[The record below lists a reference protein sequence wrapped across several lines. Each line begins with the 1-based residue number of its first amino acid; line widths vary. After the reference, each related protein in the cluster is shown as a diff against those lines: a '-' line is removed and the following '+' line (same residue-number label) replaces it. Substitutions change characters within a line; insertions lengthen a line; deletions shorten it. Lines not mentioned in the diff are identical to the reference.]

1 MRVNAC
7 GKDCSACGEYAA
19 EKCTGCGAETT
30 ALCAIA
36 RCAEKKCFDKC
47 AECWRNEGCKTL
59 PQKGEM
65 PRLRRETLRYEME
78 RRVWAQENAK
88 LLRLWLTV
96 LAVLTVPRGF
106 ALLLSLPVE
115 ALLPGGVQMSP
126 QLSAPQMKLLLAV
139 CHVLYG
145 VVLLL
150 LSRLQEKYRMAGL
163 CILLSG
169 AVVAAQPYLDG
180 GLTLALSVFYLL
192 LCFAGEYY
200 ECTAHA
206 DTALGVERD
215 LAENWG
221 RIWKWVVVGQVV
233 LMAAW
238 LLMPYVLPLA
248 AMTMIA
254 LMILL
259 PRVYLRK
266 VSRLWQ
272 MAQGL

>member
-7 GKDCSACGEYAA
+7 GKDCAACGEYLA
-19 EKCTGCGAETT
+19 EKCTGCGEETT

-47 AECWRNEGCKTL
+47 TECWKNDDCKKL
-59 PQKGEM
+59 LQRDNM
-65 PRLRRETLRYEME
+65 PASRREDLRYAAQ

-88 LLRLWLTV
+88 LMRLWLTV
-96 LAVLTVPRGF
+96 LGVLAVPRGF

-126 QLSAPQMKLLLAV
+126 QLSAPQTKLLLAA
-139 CHVLYG
+139 CHVVYG

-150 LSRLQEKYRMAGL
+150 LSRPQEKYRMAGL

-169 AVVAAQPYLDG
+169 AVVAVQPYLDG
-180 GLTLALSVFYLL
+180 GLTLALSVLYLL
-192 LCFAGEYY
+192 LCFVGEYY
-200 ECTAHA
+200 ECAAHA
-206 DTALGVERD
+206 DTALGIDRA
-215 LAENWG
+215 LTENWS

-248 AMTMIA
+248 AMTLIA

-266 VSRLWQ
+266 MSRLWQ

>member
-7 GKDCSACGEYAA
+7 GKDCAACGEYLA
-19 EKCTGCGAETT
+19 ENCCGCGEETT

-47 AECWRNEGCKTL
+47 TECWKNDGCKTL
-59 PQKGEM
+59 SKKDEIPT
-65 PRLRRETLRYEME
+65 LRRETLRYAAE
-78 RRVWAQENAK
+78 RRIWAQENAR
-88 LLRLWLTV
+88 LLRMCLTILGV
-96 LAVLTVPRGF
+96 LALPRGA

-126 QLSAPQMKLLLAV
+126 HLAAPQMKLLLSV

-145 VVLLL
+145 AVLLV
-150 LSRLQEKYRMAGL
+150 LSRLQEKYRIAGL
-163 CILLSG
+163 CVLLSG
-169 AVVAAQPYLDG
+169 AAVAAQPYLG
-180 GLTLALSVFYLL
+180 GKAALGLSVVYLL
-192 LCFAGEYY
+192 LCFVGEYG
-200 ECTAHA
+200 ECAAHA
-206 DTALGVERD
+206 DTALGFDRA
-215 LAENWG
+215 LAENWS
-221 RIWKWVVVGQVV
+221 RIWQWVVVGQGV

-238 LLMPYVLPLA
+238 LLLPYVLPLA
-248 AMTMIA
+248 GMTMVA
-254 LMILL
+254 LLIVL

>member
-7 GKDCSACGEYAA
+7 GKDCVACGEYLA
-19 EKCTGCGAETT
+19 EKCTGCGEETT

-47 AECWRNEGCKTL
+47 TECWKNDDCKKL
-59 PQKGEM
+59 LQRDNM
-65 PRLRRETLRYEME
+65 PASRREDLRYAAQ

-96 LAVLTVPRGF
+96 LGVLAVPRGF
-106 ALLLSLPVE
+106 ALLLSLPTE

-126 QLSAPQMKLLLAV
+126 LLSAPQTKLLLAV
-139 CHVLYG
+139 CHVVYG
-145 VVLLL
+145 AVLLL
-150 LSRLQEKYRMAGL
+150 LSRPQEKYRMAGL

-180 GLTLALSVFYLL
+180 GLTLALSVLYLL
-192 LCFAGEYY
+192 LCFVGEYY
-200 ECTAHA
+200 ECAAHA
-206 DTALGVERD
+206 DTALGIDRA

-248 AMTMIA
+248 AMTLIA

-259 PRVYLRK
+259 HRVYLRK
-266 VSRLWQ
+266 VIRLWQ

>member
-1 MRVNAC
+1 MRENAC
-7 GKDCSACGEYAA
+7 GKDCAACGEYLA
-19 EKCTGCGAETT
+19 EKCTGCGEETT
-30 ALCAIA
+30 VLCAIA

-47 AECWRNEGCKTL
+47 TECWKNDGCKKL
-59 PQKGEM
+59 LQRDNM
-65 PRLRRETLRYEME
+65 PASRREDLRYAAQ

-96 LAVLTVPRGF
+96 LGVLAVPRGF
-106 ALLLSLPVE
+106 ALLLSLPTE

-126 QLSAPQMKLLLAV
+126 QLAAPQMKLLLAV

-150 LSRLQEKYRMAGL
+150 LSRPQEKYRMAGL

-169 AVVAAQPYLDG
+169 AVVAAQPYLGG
-180 GLTLALSVFYLL
+180 GLTLALSVLYLL
-192 LCFAGEYY
+192 LCFVGEYY
-200 ECTAHA
+200 ECAAHA
-206 DTALGVERD
+206 DTALGIDRA

-221 RIWKWVVVGQVV
+221 RIWIWVVVGQVV

-248 AMTMIA
+248 AMTLIA

-266 VSRLWQ
+266 TGRMWQ

>member
-7 GKDCSACGEYAA
+7 GKDCAVCGEYLA
-19 EKCTGCGAETT
+19 EKCTGCGEETT

-47 AECWRNEGCKTL
+47 AECWKNDDCKKL
-59 PQKGEM
+59 LQCDNM
-65 PRLRRETLRYEME
+65 PASRREDLRYAAQ

-96 LAVLTVPRGF
+96 LGVLAVPRGF

-126 QLSAPQMKLLLAV
+126 RLAAPQMKLLLAA
-139 CHVLYG
+139 CHVVYG

-150 LSRLQEKYRMAGL
+150 LSRPQEKYRMAGL

-180 GLTLALSVFYLL
+180 GLTLALSVLYLL
-192 LCFAGEYY
+192 LCFVGEYY
-200 ECTAHA
+200 ECAAHA
-206 DTALGVERD
+206 DTALGIDRA

-233 LMAAW
+233 LMVAW

-248 AMTMIA
+248 AMTLIA

-266 VSRLWQ
+266 MSRLWQ

>member
-7 GKDCSACGEYAA
+7 GKDCAACGEYAA
-19 EKCTGCGAETT
+19 EKCGGCGEETT

-47 AECWRNEGCKTL
+47 TECWKNDDCKSL
-59 PQKGEM
+59 PKKDEM
-65 PRLRRETLRYEME
+65 PALRRETLRYEME
-78 RRVWAQENAK
+78 RRVWAQENAVT
-88 LLRLWLTV
+88 LRRCLTALAV
-96 LAVLTVPRGF
+96 LAVLRGF
-106 ALLLSLPVE
+106 PLLLSLPIE
-115 ALLPGGVQMSP
+115 ALLPAGAQMSP
-126 QLSAPQMKLLLAV
+126 LLFAPQTKLLVAA
-139 CHVLYG
+139 CHVVYG
-145 VVLLL
+145 AVLLI
-150 LSRLQEKYRMAGL
+150 LSSLQEKYRMAGL

-169 AVVAAQPYLDG
+169 AVTAAQPYLG
-180 GLTLALSVFYLL
+180 EKAALALAAVYLL
-192 LCFAGEYY
+192 LSFAGEYY

-221 RIWKWVVVGQVV
+221 RIWKWIVAGQVI
-233 LMAAW
+233 LMAAYP
-238 LLMPYVLPLA
+238 LMPYVLPLA

>member
-7 GKDCSACGEYAA
+7 GKDCAACGERLA
-19 EKCTGCGAETT
+19 ERCTGCGEETT

-47 AECWRNEGCKTL
+47 TECWKNDGCKKL
-59 PQKGEM
+59 LQRDNM
-65 PRLRRETLRYEME
+65 PASRREDLRYAAQ

-96 LAVLTVPRGF
+96 LGVLAVPRGF

-126 QLSAPQMKLLLAV
+126 QLSAPQTKLLLAV

-150 LSRLQEKYRMAGL
+150 LSRPQEKYRMAGL

-180 GLTLALSVFYLL
+180 GLTLALSVLYLL
-192 LCFAGEYY
+192 LCFIGEYY
-200 ECTAHA
+200 ECAAHA
-206 DTALGVERD
+206 DTALGIDRA

-248 AMTMIA
+248 AMTLIA

-266 VSRLWQ
+266 MSRLWQ